1 MLHYVVERKRGRK
14 GWEDVVEESLD
25 ADDGDG
31 GANVVLEA
39 CTATRET
46 IARGGLSGAGTLCRR
61 RLRVSVGRGSGGH
74 VRTGMRGETTPMV
87 PLYVARGQVIDLE

>member
-1 MLHYVVERKRGRK
+1 MFHYGLERKDGRK
-14 GWEDVVEESLD
+14 GWKDVVEEPLD

-31 GANVVLEA
+31 GANVFLEA
-39 CTATRET
+39 STTTRET
-46 IARGGLSGAGTLCRR
+46 VARGGLSGAGTLCRR

-87 PLYVARGQVIDLE
+87 TLYVARGQTIDLE